1 MKRWFSAALLLLL
14 ATFVAGCASQE
25 DGGGS
30 HRALGKLPA
39 AYQGELPCADCAGIR
54 YHLAL
59 FEDNLYTLET
69 SYLGTGELRRFHEQ
83 GRWSLNAQGDKLR
96 LDGNADGPS
105 QWQVV
110 DSRTLELLDRQGQPA
125 ASGLSYQL
133 QRIEPFLTE
142 PLEDRYWK
150 LTELRGEPVAVE
162 EDQREAHLVLHSED
176 QRVSGATG
184 CNRLMGSFERTE
196 ESLKL
201 GQMGSTMMA
210 CGGDSM
216 ALERRFLEAL
226 SDVASYRVLVNRLEL
241 YDDRGELLARFEVR
255 HLT

>member
-1 MKRWFSAALLLLL
+1 MKRWLSATLLLLL
-14 ATFVAGCASQE
+14 ATFVAGCVSQE
-25 DGGGS
+25 DDGGS

-83 GRWSLNAQGDKLR
+83 GRWSLNAKGDMLS
-96 LDGNADGPS
+96 LGGNADDPKQWRLEDS
-105 QWQVV
+105 Q
-110 DSRTLELLDRQGQPA
+110 TLELLDSQGQPA

-150 LTELRGEPVAVE
+150 LIELGGEPVAVE
-162 EDQREAHLVLHSED
+162 EGQREAHLVLHSED

-184 CNRLMGSFERTE
+184 CNRLMGNFEVDDERLT
-196 ESLKL
+196 L
-201 GQMGSTMMA
+201 GQLGTTMMA
-210 CGGDSM
+210 CSGDNM
-216 ALERRFLEAL
+216 ALEQRFLEML
-226 SDVASYRVLVNRLEL
+226 SEVDSYRVLVNRLEL